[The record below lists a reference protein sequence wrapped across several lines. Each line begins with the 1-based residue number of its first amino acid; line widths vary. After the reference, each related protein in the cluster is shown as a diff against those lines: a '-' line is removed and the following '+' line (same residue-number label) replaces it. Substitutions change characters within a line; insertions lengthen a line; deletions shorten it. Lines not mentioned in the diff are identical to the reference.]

1 MDLNNNID
9 FNKYKVFLAVADFK
23 SFSKAAEYLY
33 ISQPAISHAIKELE
47 DSLNTKLFIRNKKTV
62 SLTEEGAKLK
72 KYIRQAF
79 NNISLGEKLLKEKNN
94 DLNGV
99 IRIGIYSHIS
109 LFMLPKTINE
119 FTRKY
124 PKAKFSIYATS
135 NTEMLEKLNNNELD
149 LLIMQ
154 YPIFINEKNIK
165 EEIICQLETCFY
177 TNKKYYDIYS
187 QNNNSIAEI
196 PIILPVRGYPDITK
210 LEETLKTNNIIL
222 KHSITSYTTEL
233 AIELAKNNLG
243 VAWGIKKCV
252 EKELNNQTLYELK
265 TNFELP
271 LSTFSIAYNEELLNQ
286 TTKEFIKL
294 FKENMKKISYEKKK
308 NNK

>member
-1 MDLNNNID
+1 MDFNNNID

-33 ISQPAISHAIKELE
+33 ISQPAISHSIKELE

-62 SLTEEGAKLK
+62 SLTEEGEKLK

-79 NNISLGEKLLKEKNN
+79 NSISLGEKLLQEKNN

-119 FTRKY
+119 FTKKY
-124 PKAKFSIYATS
+124 PKAKFSVYSTS
-135 NTEMLEKLNNNELD
+135 NIDMLEKLNNNELD

-154 YPIFINEKNIK
+154 YPIFINEKKIK
-165 EEIICQLETCFY
+165 EEIICCLETCFY
-177 TNKKYYDIYS
+177 ASKKYYDIYS
-187 QNNNSIAEI
+187 KNNNSIEEI
-196 PIILPVRGYPDITK
+196 PIILPTRGYPDITK
-210 LEETLKTNNIIL
+210 LEETLKENNIIL
-222 KHSITSYTTEL
+222 KHNITSYTTEL
-233 AIELAKNNLG
+233 AKELAKNNQG
-243 VAWGIKKCV
+243 VAWGIKKCI
-252 EKELNNQTLYELK
+252 EQDLTNQSLFELK
-265 TNFELP
+265 TNFNLP
-271 LSTFSIAYNEELLNQ
+271 LSTFSIAYNEDLLNQ

-294 FKENMKKISYEKKK
+294 FKKNMKQLSK
-308 NNK
+308 